1 MAEMSQ
7 SALVMARMGN
17 NELCMLKIPSGAF
30 LDLSTP
36 ILPEQFAEYDVK
48 DNYDVIEKEMMAMT
62 REEIK
67 GMFKLMDR
75 TLDKKERKETAVKKW
90 IAGFRHAQEVLRNEN
105 VSRILASASASS
117 TTVVEVASPEE
128 AQRLAEQIKQVAPNA
143 NVVSVASQEE
153 ADRLRAEHGT
163 LSFDTAVPKASP
175 APSAFQEFKG
185 QGYKLAP
192 ESDDAP
198 LSDEMAVAKRKED
211 FEKNHS
217 PPDFS
222 LLIGKIPP
230 KWTSE
235 DQQKMDEILTSEY
248 HGDELQELE
257 DKKMAWATYE
267 DFQKNI
273 IELSH
278 KTSATCGTAII
289 KVETVSGKFDLLF
302 HYDVKDRISDL
313 YDAIQENLDL
323 SRDRISLRYSETYS
337 FFEEWEPLHA
347 TLLSQSKVILLGV
360 KMAGGGKI
368 VRKTSGKKTAT
379 SLEVRKKVTEL
390 GKEVS
395 ASTKEAIPYIAQI
408 EVLMSKFLADGDVG
422 AQQAFEKIV
431 APLDEKHLDDLYKLL
446 DSRNGGDTNYKL
458 RKMAHI
464 LFGEPMEK
472 TLALTLEMTNVIDAT
487 ESAVKS
493 VYLKGQENSSSFK
506 FASIRSIVK
515 TFLDRKIG
523 ARASGVSD
531 VAM

>member
-1 MAEMSQ
+1 MAQSSLVFAYMNSQ
-7 SALVMARMGN
+7 LRA
-17 NELCMLKIPSGAF
+17 LKIPSGAR
-30 LDLSTP
+30 LDLSFP
-36 ILPEQFAEYDVK
+36 IDVRQFEEFDLGTDYK
-48 DNYDVIEKEMMAMT
+48 MERLMLGMTKSELNEMLGSMN
-62 REEIK
+62 IPV
-67 GMFKLMDR
+67 
-75 TLDKKERKETAVKKW
+75 DKKEKKEKIVKTWLSAFKTS
-90 IAGFRHAQEVLRNEN
+90 QELVQNER

-117 TTVVEVASPEE
+117 STVVEVATPEE
-128 AQRLAEQIKQVAPNA
+128 AQRLAEQIKQIAPEA
-143 NVVSVASQEE
+143 NVVSVASEEE
-153 ADRLRAEHGT
+153 AQRLMAEMQN
-163 LSFDTAVPKASP
+163 TAVPKASP

-192 ESDDAP
+192 EPNDAP
-198 LSDEMAVAKRKED
+198 LSDEMAIAKRKED

-230 KWTSE
+230 PKWTSE
-235 DQQKMDEILTSEY
+235 DQQKMDKILMSAF
-248 HGDELQELE
+248 HGDELEELQE
-257 DKKMAWATYE
+257 KKVAWETYR

-273 IELSH
+273 IELNY
-278 KTSATCGTAII
+278 KISATCDTAVV
-289 KVETVSGKFDLLF
+289 KVETVNGKFDLLY
-302 HYDVKDRISDL
+302 HYDEKDRISDV
-313 YDAIQENLDL
+313 YDAIEDNLDL

-347 TLLSQSKVILLGV
+347 TLVSQSKVMLLCV

-368 VRKTSGKKTAT
+368 VRKTSGKKTTT
-379 SLEVRKKVTEL
+379 SVEVRKKVVEL

-395 ASTKEAIPYIAQI
+395 ASTKETIPYIAQI
-408 EVLMSKFLADGDVG
+408 EVLMSNFLADGDVG
-422 AQQAFEKIV
+422 ANQAFEKMVV
-431 APLDEKHLDDLYKLL
+431 ATLDEKHLDDLHKLL
-446 DSRNGGDTNYKL
+446 DSRTNGDANYKL

-506 FASIRSIVK
+506 FASIRSVVK
-515 TFLDRKIG
+515 TYLDRKIG